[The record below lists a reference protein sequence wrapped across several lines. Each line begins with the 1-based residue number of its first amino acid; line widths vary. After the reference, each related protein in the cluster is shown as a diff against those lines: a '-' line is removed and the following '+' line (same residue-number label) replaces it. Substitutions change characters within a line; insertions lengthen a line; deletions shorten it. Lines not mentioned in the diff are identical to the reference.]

1 MADRGPAVLAFLLA
15 GVLAHR
21 KLRREGENGEEA
33 EGDSGGA
40 HWHRRGPVLA
50 GIWAETRWPAAARW
64 AAVSGDVGSTKTGKT
79 GSSRRG
85 EHHGGVRLARRRT
98 SVANW
103 SCHGRRWR
111 CQLMFRRR
119 RRCAVLLSIQFGWNG
134 IPGTFRRPIRAVP
147 DPRSG
152 SEFPGTGIAATIRV
166 PCDCD
171 CTLLRWRRRREQ
183 RTNERES
190 KSVLCSSSE
199 HANDDDA
206 SQPLQVL
213 TETLPGWYVGMAT
226 TGDAVHGPTC

>member
-1 MADRGPAVLAFLLA
+1 MV
-15 GVLAHR
+15 
-21 KLRREGENGEEA
+21 
-33 EGDSGGA
+33 
-40 HWHRRGPVLA
+40 
-50 GIWAETRWPAAARW
+50 
-64 AAVSGDVGSTKTGKT
+64 
-79 GSSRRG
+79 
-85 EHHGGVRLARRRT
+85 RRRT

-103 SCHGRRWR
+103 SGHGRRRR
-111 CQLMFRRR
+111 CQPMFRRR
-119 RRCAVLLSIQFGWNG
+119 QRCAILFSIQFGWNG
-134 IPGTFRRPIRAVP
+134 VPSTFRRPIRAVP

-171 CTLLRWRRRREQ
+171 CTLLSMAEPGGCRRCSSLPWLPWKPPYKFCGGRRKGEPPSSASWLRRCLLRWRRRREQ

-190 KSVLCSSSE
+190 KSILCSSSE